1 MLPTVILRLYLQ
13 QLAMTL
19 PHMKHLKSSSAD
31 LRDLFKDSI
40 TVKYLA
46 EPLKS
51 VPACEDAAKLR
62 SWMEVRDFD
71 VLGIEENGTV
81 CGYVERSHLMAGKCS
96 DYQQIFH
103 PSQLIAAATPL
114 MELLPLLREKPR
126 LFVLESNRINGIVTC
141 GDLQKAP
148 VRMLLFG
155 LVTLLEMNLLRIVR
169 IYFPQDSWQKFLKSD
184 RILVAKHLW
193 ELGRSRNEAIDLI
206 DYLQFCDKR
215 DLILTSAEIVER
227 LGLKSKRY
235 GERFLKSAEALRNKL
250 AHAQDLING
259 SSWPEVIFLAQEIE
273 ALLQRCEEIEIAT
286 PLD

>member
-1 MLPTVILRLYLQ
+1 
-13 QLAMTL
+13 
-19 PHMKHLKSSSAD
+19 MKHLKSSSAD

-62 SWMEVRDFD
+62 SWMEARDFD

-81 CGYVERSHLMAGKCS
+81 CGYVERSHLGKGKCN

-103 PSQLIAAATPL
+103 PSELIAAATPL

-155 LVTLLEMNLLRIVR
+155 LVTLLEMNSTGLI
-169 IYFPQDSWQKFLKSD
+169 
-184 RILVAKHLW
+184 AKV
-193 ELGRSRNEAIDLI
+193 I
-206 DYLQFCDKR
+206 
-215 DLILTSAEIVER
+215 
-227 LGLKSKRY
+227 SKRT
-235 GERFLKSAEALRNKL
+235 EELISPMQEDFSFEALVSTI
-250 AHAQDLING
+250 AG
-259 SSWPEVIFLAQEIE
+259 
-273 ALLQRCEEIEIAT
+273 LLVVRVC
-286 PLD
+286 